1 MDGRGRFCFRR
12 RWLAS
17 RLPHPVSGRGNGSL
31 QFSPKEQTMM
41 LKKSALNCTVLAI
54 ATTLS
59 TAAIAA
65 DDDWQARVGEAP
77 GKTGAA
83 TPGGIYKLGLAGTEL
98 KVAALALI
106 NIAKS

>member
-12 RWLAS
+12 RWRAS
-17 RLPHPVSGRGNGSL
+17 RLPPPVSGRGSGSL
-31 QFSPKEQTMM
+31 QCSPKKQT
-41 LKKSALNCTVLAI
+41 LNCAVLAI

-59 TAAIAA
+59 TAAIGA
-65 DDDWQARVGEAP
+65 DDNWQARVGEAP
-77 GKTGAA
+77 GKTSAA
-83 TPGGIYKLGLAGTEL
+83 TPGGIYRLGLAGTEL